1 MQGFEKINTE
11 IERLKNRIIK
21 LRGVEPKSGVEE
33 RGISKTTRDLASKI
47 ISLERKKRYGR

>member
-1 MQGFEKINTE
+1 MKRFEKINIE

-21 LRGVEPKSGVEE
+21 LRDIDPKSGVEQ

-47 ISLERKKRYGR
+47 ISLEGKKRYGH